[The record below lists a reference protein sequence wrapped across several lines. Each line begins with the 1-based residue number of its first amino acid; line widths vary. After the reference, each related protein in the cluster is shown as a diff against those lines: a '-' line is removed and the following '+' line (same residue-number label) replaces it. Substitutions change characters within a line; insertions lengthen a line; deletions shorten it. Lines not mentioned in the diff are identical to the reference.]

1 MRLVNFGN
9 IRKTLKQKTQ
19 QEDSLTRVCFF
30 HQIFDMLP
38 TTKKLKYKGPI
49 CTFD

>member
-19 QEDSLTRVCFF
+19 QEDSHSCLFLSSNIWYASN
-30 HQIFDMLP
+30 H
-38 TTKKLKYKGPI
+38 KKAEI
-49 CTFD
+49 